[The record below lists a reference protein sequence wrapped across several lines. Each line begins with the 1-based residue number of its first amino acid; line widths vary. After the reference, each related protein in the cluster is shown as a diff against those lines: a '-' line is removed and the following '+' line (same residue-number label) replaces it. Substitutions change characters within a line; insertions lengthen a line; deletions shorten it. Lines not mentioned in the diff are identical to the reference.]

1 MDQVPNF
8 FQCDELVSILE
19 DMYDKCVSRKEDMY
33 RQVALIHLLIGYP
46 NKNTKYNK
54 ENIKINK
61 LIMEY
66 QPIIEKYKEK
76 WKL

>member
-8 FQCDELVSILE
+8 FQCDELITIFE
-19 DMYDKCVSRKEDMY
+19 EMYDNCASRKEDMC
-33 RQVALIHLLIGYP
+33 RQVALIHLLIGYA
-46 NKNTKYNK
+46 NNNTSYNK

>member
-19 DMYDKCVSRKEDMY
+19 DMYDKCVSRKEDMC

>member
-8 FQCDELVSILE
+8 FQCDELLSIFD
-19 DMYDKCVSRKEDMY
+19 DMYEKCVSRKEDMY
-33 RQVALIHLLIGYP
+33 RQIALIHLLIGYA
-46 NKNTKYNK
+46 NKNTTYNK

-61 LIMEY
+61 FIMEY
-66 QPIIEKYKEK
+66 QPIIDKYKEK

>member
-1 MDQVPNF
+1 MDLEPNF
-8 FQCDELVSILE
+8 FQCDELITIFE
-19 DMYDKCVSRKEDMY
+19 EMYNNCVSRKEDMY
-33 RQVALIHLLIGYP
+33 RQIALIHLLIGYP
-46 NKNTKYNK
+46 NKNTAYNK

-66 QPIIEKYKEK
+66 QPIIEKHKEK